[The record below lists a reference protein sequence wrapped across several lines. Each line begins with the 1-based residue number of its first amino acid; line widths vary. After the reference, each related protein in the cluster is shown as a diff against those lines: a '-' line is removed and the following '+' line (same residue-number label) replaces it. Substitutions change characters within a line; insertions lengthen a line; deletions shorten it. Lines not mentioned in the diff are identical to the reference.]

1 MRSTRSGAAC
11 QRGKLATRPG
21 AGGRATR
28 PPHRIGRKR
37 CNGIW
42 RRPSSGGYPH
52 TMTHAYVSPQQE
64 WHDLLCGTHPIF
76 QRGTP
81 LRFLPSR
88 PRCRICRA
96 PFGAPGSFILK
107 RYGFT
112 PWAKNPKMCS
122 RCFESLG
129 GHAAMCPG
137 AESDE
142 EVRGAEVEVT
152 MLFADV
158 RGSSKLA
165 RQMPVW
171 EFTRLM
177 NRFYGVSRQVLIE
190 HDAIIE
196 KFVGDAIVGL
206 FIPFMAGT
214 DHAKRAVE
222 AAEALLLATGHGIPG
237 GPWAPLGAGVH
248 TGSAFVGIVGESESS
263 DFTALGDPVNIAAHL
278 ASQAAIGEI
287 LLTDPVGSAAGL
299 LDADLERRHVLL
311 KGHPV
316 DALVLPASLVA
327 VTAR

>member
-1 MRSTRSGAAC
+1 MATITAWRGSTLAA
-11 QRGKLATRPG
+11 
-21 AGGRATR
+21 
-28 PPHRIGRKR
+28 
-37 CNGIW
+37 
-42 RRPSSGGYPH
+42 YPH
-52 TMTHAYVSPQQE
+52 TMAHLYASPQEE
-64 WHDLLCGTHPIF
+64 WHDLLSGTHPIC

-81 LRFLPSR
+81 LRFIPSR
-88 PRCRICRA
+88 PRCRLCQA

-112 PWAKNPKMCS
+112 PWAKNPKMCA

-137 AESDE
+137 ADGAE
-142 EVRGAEVEVT
+142 EVRGAEVDVT

-165 RQMPVW
+165 RQMPVL

-177 NRFYGVSRQVLIE
+177 NRFYGVSRHVLID

-196 KFVGDAIVGL
+196 KFVGDEIVGL
-206 FIPFMAGT
+206 FIPFLAGT

-222 AAEALLLATGHGIPG
+222 AAEALLRATGHGTPE

-287 LLTDPVGSAAGL
+287 LLTDPVGERVGL
-299 LDADLERRHVLL
+299 HDGALERRHVLL
-311 KGHPV
+311 KGHPI
-316 DALVLPASLVA
+316 DAIVLPVSAVA
-327 VTAR
+327 TTAR